1 MNNIKFLSLI
11 VTLIGLLGCSKD
23 EIEKI
28 YPTLDN
34 HRLTKILNY
43 SSSTDKEP
51 NTFVDLEYNEY
62 GNLHKESLY
71 DYPNTL
77 FTFREYFYEN
87 NLLKEKR
94 IYDGQVGN
102 LQLGTYSKYEYE
114 NNKLIAVEL
123 FLSDGTLK
131 YTEHY
136 EYNGNNLVNTYKF
149 NDELGIHHQ
158 FKYTYND
165 FDSVILEENYMYD
178 QKLEGFTKYYYDDNL
193 RLIKTEIFN
202 FDETIIQTEEQKYV
216 GASTTP
222 IEELYYDSEGKLSQQ
237 RQLLYDNLG
246 NLIETKII
254 DSQGTHTLFKKKYNG
269 NLLIEHVQYIP
280 SFGYSEWYVTRY
292 EYSKIK

>member
-1 MNNIKFLSLI
+1 MKRIKFLFLI
-11 VTLIGLLGCSKD
+11 VTLIGLFGCSKD
-23 EIEKI
+23 EIDEI
-28 YPTLDN
+28 HPTLDN

-43 SSSTDKEP
+43 SKSTDSEP
-51 NTFVDLEYNEY
+51 YSFVDIEYDGY

-114 NNKLIAVEL
+114 NNNLVKEGL
-123 FLSDGTLK
+123 FLADGILK
-131 YTEHY
+131 YTVHY
-136 EYNGNNLVNTYKF
+136 EYNGNNLVNTYKVS
-149 NDELGIHHQ
+149 DELGIHHQ
-158 FKYTYND
+158 YKYTYND
-165 FDSVILEENYMYD
+165 FGLVILEENYMYD

-202 FDETIIQTEEQKYV
+202 FDGTLIQTEEKKYV
-216 GASTTP
+216 GYTTSP
-222 IEELYYDSEGKLSQQ
+222 TEELYYDSYGTLSQQ
-237 RQLLYDNLG
+237 RQLLYDDFG
-246 NLIETKII
+246 NLVEIKII
-254 DSQGTHTLFKKKYNG
+254 DSQGSHTLFTKKYNG
-269 NLLIEHVQYIP
+269 NLLTEHIQYLP